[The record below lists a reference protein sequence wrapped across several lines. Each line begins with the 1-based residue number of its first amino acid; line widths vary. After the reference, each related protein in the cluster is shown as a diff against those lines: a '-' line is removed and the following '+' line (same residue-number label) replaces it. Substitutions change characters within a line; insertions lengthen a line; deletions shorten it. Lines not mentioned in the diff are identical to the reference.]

1 MPFRDQ
7 YQAQVRLLMRLL
19 PIVAREACFALKGGT
34 AINLFVR
41 NLPRLSV
48 DIDLMYLPV
57 HDRPEALAGIDASMK
72 RIKAAALAELPGAR
86 VTENIHDGAILR
98 LLVIAEGTQVKI
110 EVSPVLR
117 GVVHEPSTIPVTE
130 VVEEAFGFAETSVVS
145 FEDLFAGKL
154 VAALDRQ
161 HPRDLFDVQGLLAHE
176 GLSDDLREAFIV
188 YLLSHNRPMGE
199 VLSGRVKD
207 LANEYPDRQTLANFA
222 RPALFFASG
231 FWQRLLILA
240 HEIIGELTDIVG
252 QVNILR
258 KPADG
263 VVGFRQGRAA
273 FEDKVVAKR
282 CAIKGLQCPDDPR
295 VLFQKMNRP
304 LGFLCGDCENFPS
317 IVPRQLQK
325 LFSHKRP
332 FLHCGQASWETEGRL
347 QRVRRTL
354 RRKASA

>member
-7 YQAQVRLLMRLL
+7 YQAQVRLLMRLI
-19 PIVAREACFALKGGT
+19 PIVARETCFALKGGT

-57 HDRPEALAGIDASMK
+57 NDRPEALADIDAAMK
-72 RIKAAALAELPGAR
+72 RIKAAALAELPCAR

-98 LLVIAEGTQVKI
+98 LLMMAEGTQVKI

-130 VVEEAFGFAETSVVS
+130 AVEESFGFAETNVVS

-161 HPRDLFDVQGLLAHE
+161 HPRDLFDVRGLLAHE

-207 LANEYPDRQTLANFA
+207 LANEYQN
-222 RPALFFASG
+222 G
-231 FWQRLLILA
+231 F
-240 HEIIGELTDIVG
+240 EGMTE
-252 QVNILR
+252 
-258 KPADG
+258 
-263 VVGFRQGRAA
+263 
-273 FEDKVVAKR
+273 EVVAIEELMETQDEMIQVLIGGMPDHHR
-282 CAIKGLQCPDDPR
+282 EFLIGFERGEPDWSLLNIGHVADLPAIRWRQRNLDKLKPEQRSALVELLQSS
-295 VLFQKMNRP
+295 L
-304 LGFLCGDCENFPS
+304 E
-317 IVPRQLQK
+317 
-325 LFSHKRP
+325 
-332 FLHCGQASWETEGRL
+332 
-347 QRVRRTL
+347 RRAP
-354 RRKASA
+354 K